1 MFATSTRG
9 PIWPARLSYLA
20 AGLFTAASTGT
31 NLIYGW
37 SKGADTASSLVWAA
51 VSLAVS
57 VVFALSWPAFIVS
70 LDRRQWARAVMVLI
84 ALIITGSYS
93 IVAALGSASGGRV
106 DAAAN
111 ETAAANARKNAQAAY
126 DKATADL
133 AALKPTRPLAELEA
147 LVAVPAPCRIVVNL
161 QGRQTICAH
170 PTSLTAELGRAKR
183 RAELEQKI
191 EAARIELSAPAT
203 RQANSDAAA
212 LAGYFGALGW
222 KIEADTLNKLLALL
236 AVLVIELG
244 GGASLAVGMALSE
257 KTSVRPDHIEP
268 CDGTATVPPRDPWGG
283 TVPRRPA
290 TIKAKQRNLVDT
302 TETALLRSLQDHG
315 GTVTGGRR
323 ALGRNLGVS
332 ATQVNRVLDKLVA
345 AGVVAVEATRQGS
358 VIRLLVSGTA

>member
-1 MFATSTRG
+1 MR
-9 PIWPARLSYLA
+9 
-20 AGLFTAASTGT
+20 
-31 NLIYGW
+31 NL
-37 SKGADTASSLVWAA
+37 K
-51 VSLAVS
+51 
-57 VVFALSWPAFIVS
+57 
-70 LDRRQWARAVMVLI
+70 
-84 ALIITGSYS
+84 
-93 IVAALGSASGGRV
+93 
-106 DAAAN
+106 
-111 ETAAANARKNAQAAY
+111 
-126 DKATADL
+126 
-133 AALKPTRPLAELEA
+133 
-147 LVAVPAPCRIVVNL
+147 
-161 QGRQTICAH
+161 
-170 PTSLTAELGRAKR
+170 
-183 RAELEQKI
+183 QKI
-191 EAARIELSAPAT
+191 EAARLELSAPTT

-323 ALGRNLGVS
+323 TLGRNLGVS

-345 AGVVAVEATRQGS
+345 AGVVAVEATRKGS